1 MTSLH
6 CVIHPLPGTED
17 QLNERLKELGLRLN
31 WSGGHGVSAVSN
43 LRENIRQVA
52 IGPAHIAILTEDG
65 RVARLVFSIN
75 TDALDLN
82 KADNNKGSS
91 NKSTTTSSTKLTARM
106 STSGRRIVRTTS
118 GSGVRGRGT
127 GVIMGSS
134 RPMLPAQFVPE
145 ELISQAQVVLQGKSR
160 NLIIRELQRTNLDV
174 NLAVNNLLSRDDEDV
189 EEPEESGDSYVP
201 EDLISLLDA
210 GISVAADHP
219 SVIIDA
225 DAMFSDDMFGYS
237 SVRSRSGGS
246 RGRTGER
253 EREGSAGSASD
264 RGDRE
269 LRWRDRHYSGPR
281 KWLSNALLSVRVTQ
295 PHTESGKGKK
305 DSLLPDAID
314 VADNL
319 QYWPEKPGSPAPRF
333 SHIAALHSELV
344 AVSTTGQ
351 LYQWRWADHNAYM
364 HADNPNIH
372 HPKTIPLGLVG
383 EKVVA
388 ISAASVRCSVATE
401 SGKIATWLDE
411 TLADVASKLEQ
422 PAQTAPEL
430 ANERIVS
437 LHTCQLYSLAWCES
451 GALYWWGVLPFNQRK
466 KLWEK
471 FRSKS
476 RKQRSEITE
485 GVQVS
490 MRSSPMYHPGA
501 LAFSTSGGVHKI
513 GQLMT
518 AAWNLS
524 DTCRFK
530 IIPPGGVNSRDSSSS
545 SNRGDGSS
553 GGGSSSSTPTP
564 PIREGSSSSSSST
577 TTATSSSS
585 SSAIPSTVSVSAPF
599 STGTSTSATSGNN
612 NSSTAG
618 SSSGGS
624 NGGSGSSAS
633 VSTGEKKSSS
643 GESSAKALKVGESKE
658 TSDKLD
664 MPPPPSPASSTCS
677 DTGSITSPA
686 SYKRGKRP
694 APRDDAERYDEEE
707 WPLRD
712 VIFVE
717 DTRPVPIGEVLAV
730 DGNQVVVVP
739 QTKEGKGNLRV
750 IHRDQLQVVR
760 AGSNPRVP
768 DCYQKTPKRIP
779 VSEGGQILT
788 VAVDGRGVHAIVKN
802 GSRLTYVIYNL
813 SSGKNEQECTFP
825 TDSQAFMGQDP
836 QGISLTIAGETENV
850 GVLRDGNSTI
860 YPLSKDCVDSIKD
873 PHWPDLPPVSCL
885 GVATH
890 FLHGAATHQK
900 NHVALLVFALKTQML
915 MPKILRCDPEGV
927 RQILTLLE
935 NEPVALTTGLNIESI
950 VEEKCDGNRN
960 LLHAC
965 ISACT
970 PVTSKE
976 TEGDSV
982 LEKDPILGSFA
993 WPPSSS
999 DSLSDTASGTGTE
1012 DDLLTPSSSKTTPGP
1027 SMPTI
1032 VPGDAGERKSYSL
1045 NILRSICESPALI
1058 PHLHKL
1064 LIARDSNGAT
1074 PFMLAVTGRA
1084 YQAALILFDVIHR
1097 VARENGLD
1105 SESERRAVTQMV
1117 FPRGSNP
1124 DDCPL
1129 HVLCYNDT
1137 CSFTWTG
1144 AEHINQ
1150 DIFECRTCGL
1160 IGSLCCCT
1168 ECARVCH
1175 KGHDCK
1181 LKKTSPTAYC
1191 DCWEKCKCK
1200 ALKAGHQTARFELL
1214 SRLINESDLVNIP
1227 NGRGENLLLFLVQTV
1242 GRQVTEQKQWPRCRS
1257 SSSSRK
1263 STLTEQVNLEVPDH
1277 DLEPPKFSRRAL
1289 ERLLSDW
1296 AAVRSMIMTGH
1307 KEDSPPPSAST
1318 DDINL
1323 MQYQGHTTHLD
1334 KFTYCLLVKLATQ
1347 VEHRN
1352 MKLKQLINSDDD
1364 ERKMI
1369 ADTMVTCLIN
1379 TLIRELHNDSI
1390 PGRKQEAE
1398 KVARR
1403 FIASVVRIFVI
1414 LAIEMAP
1421 NAGKK
1426 KSGNT
1431 QPLAKCIKV
1440 FEALIPVSV
1449 PELCDAADALMLPV
1463 RLNYVKPTAPFPL
1476 TATHVEA
1483 NHGCKEMFEVEPLQR
1498 QANRG
1503 EASTSSAAAAA
1514 AAAAAGEGEEEEEDQ
1529 GDELPPMVRPGGSGS
1544 SSSRSRR
1551 ARPEHIL
1558 PPVSD
1563 DQDND
1568 VGAALEDGGGSRSEQ
1583 DGDVGVEVEG
1593 GESDMELDL
1602 LAESDSDSDDNQSA
1616 MDNQSAQRS
1625 VQTGATAGSEGEDD
1639 SGDSSPGEDED
1650 DESEAAETDEFDSG
1664 ELFSDE
1670 QLERRGNSTTSG
1682 RNMAPHNLQWAVR
1695 NHRDSSGSRT
1705 TATAG
1710 PGQANSS
1717 TATSSGLIYIDPSS
1731 LRHGPTSGSSVGG
1744 SGPSSGSEPVSLATT
1759 NNTLARAFTMV
1770 VRQMAS
1776 LLGQACQ
1783 VVREGGVAAPPRGS
1797 SGSSTGQMVLNP
1809 TVVAQLLRQVD
1820 ARLHPTWDWLLSLM
1834 DSTEAQLRFGRELN
1848 QLIEGSGN
1856 SSSSSN
1862 NTSNSNSS
1870 TSHSRASRERSS
1882 GRTGLPFIR
1891 DPLSGPLSRYQSA
1904 RRGARA
1910 TTAATSDPQN
1920 ARRDTLSYVVSLL
1933 RAHKNEHCD
1942 TLPDLDVGSLKHIAY
1957 VFDALI
1963 SYLRCC
1969 EADSSA
1975 SVDSGGA
1982 ESTGFSWERDENENE
1997 DDLDDLTSIPPSTGD
2012 SESADEDSNLS
2023 NSRGRK
2029 HNFFQRSQSTLCL
2042 GSLGP
2047 DVFSTPLQEA
2057 LPLADKPHL
2066 LQPNARREE
2075 LFGIPRNH
2083 TQSNTGNWT
2092 SGAQG
2097 IPLEQPLSRL
2107 GVLENLHMVGP
2118 YHPMP
2123 QQSYA
2128 SMLSSAATRSQDAQ
2142 PTDLTTYGAASS
2154 TLPYVTS
2161 QPPSVSAMQDEAMDD
2176 SGSDSTQEARAPIIV
2191 SPRLAP
2197 RTSSFGGPQDLSS
2210 SSPYAEASPGG
2221 RSGVKSVIVRIG
2233 PSATTTATPSSGP
2246 YKPSEVLSASG
2257 SGLSSSDASG
2267 SLGGSSAAELLVVPL
2282 DVPRGSSKSGGSTD
2296 LSLHS
2301 PHHVSANVTIH
2312 TTHDQMRPAL
2322 LRNGVSQDLLLGR
2335 WRLTL
2340 ELFGR
2345 VFIDDVGA
2353 EPGSIIAQLGGFPV
2367 KEAKFRRE
2375 MEKLRNCHQRDLNL
2389 TKIDRERGQLITQ
2402 TFKELNTQ
2410 YNNYHRRGTQSSPP
2424 LAVNRVKVTFRE
2436 EPGEGSGVARSFYT
2450 AIAEALLSGEKLP
2463 SLESCQVGLSVVRY
2477 SLYGQYKGRDRDR
2490 RQGASSSR
2498 SHQRREA
2505 RKSLSVDARPF
2516 YMTGEGSNNE
2526 HLPSNML
2533 QIGEVLF
2540 PKVQA
2545 LRPSLASKITG
2556 MLLELTHAQLLL
2568 LSASEDALRLKVDE
2582 AVDLILAQGRDH
2594 TPEYSPSHQDPEEAG
2609 EEAEDGAAPL
2619 FYQPGKRG
2627 FYSPR
2632 QGRPQPE
2639 RLNAF
2644 RNVGRL
2650 LGLCLLQNE
2659 LCPIYLNRHVLKY
2672 ILGRPV
2678 RFHDLAFFDP
2688 IMYESLRKLV
2698 LDAENKDTGLAVF
2711 QALDLSF
2718 SIDLIPE
2725 EGGTSVELITGG
2737 RNVEVTPA
2745 NVYDYVRKY
2754 AEYRM
2759 VKSQEKALQNLRD
2772 GVFDVIP
2779 AGSLDSLTAEDLRL
2793 LLNGVGDINVATLI
2807 SYTSFNDESAEPSD
2821 RLHKF
2826 KRWLWSIVEKMTNQ
2840 EKQDL
2845 VYFWT
2850 GSPALPASE
2859 EGFQPMPSVTIRP
2872 ADDSHLP
2879 TANTCISRL
2888 YIPLYTTR
2896 AILRSK
2902 LTLAIKTKNFGFV

>member
-1 MTSLH
+1 MNSLH

-31 WSGGHGVSAVSN
+31 WSGGVGVSAVAG

-52 IGPAHIAILTEDG
+52 IGPSHIAVLTEDG

-82 KADNNKGSS
+82 KADNKQGSCNKSS
-91 NKSTTTSSTKLTARM
+91 NQNSTKLTARM
-106 STSGRRIVRTTS
+106 STGGRRIVRTTS
-118 GSGVRGRGT
+118 GSGGVRGRGS

-134 RPMLPAQFVPE
+134 RPMLPAQYVPE
-145 ELISQAQVVLQGKSR
+145 ELISQAQVVLQGRSR

-237 SVRSRSGGS
+237 SVRSRSGGC
-246 RGRTGER
+246 RGRAGER
-253 EREGSAGSASD
+253 DREGSAGSGGSEHRA
-264 RGDRE
+264 DRE

-295 PHTESGKGKK
+295 PHTETAKKK

-314 VADNL
+314 VADSL
-319 QYWPEKPGSPAPRF
+319 QYWPERQGSHPAPRF
-333 SHIAALHSELV
+333 LHIAALHSELV

-351 LYQWRWADHNAYM
+351 VYQWRWADKDPYVHPEI
-364 HADNPNIH
+364 PNVH
-372 HPKTIPLGLVG
+372 HPKAVSLGLVG
-383 EKVVA
+383 EKVVS
-388 ISAASVRCSVATE
+388 ISAAGVRCSVATE
-401 SGKIATWLDE
+401 SGKVATWLDE
-411 TLADVASKLEQ
+411 TLADVAAKLEQ
-422 PAQTAPEL
+422 PAQNFPEL
-430 ANERIVS
+430 QNDRILS
-437 LHTCQLYSLAWCES
+437 LHTCQLYTCAWCES
-451 GALYWWGVLPFNQRK
+451 GSLFWWGVLPFNQRK

-485 GVQVS
+485 GVQVG

-501 LAFSTSGGVHKI
+501 LAFSTSGGVPKI
-513 GQLMT
+513 GQLIN

-530 IIPPGGVNSRDSSSS
+530 ILPPGGVNSGCSTGLS
-545 SNRGDGSS
+545 GSMGS
-553 GGGSSSSTPTP
+553 G
-564 PIREGSSSSSSST
+564 
-577 TTATSSSS
+577 TSSSGNS
-585 SSAIPSTVSVSAPF
+585 SGSSNSFQTGSSA
-599 STGTSTSATSGNN
+599 SATQS
-612 NSSTAG
+612 
-618 SSSGGS
+618 GS
-624 NGGSGSSAS
+624 NSNCGSGSSGS
-633 VSTGEKKSSS
+633 SGLGEKKTAAPEVLGSV
-643 GESSAKALKVGESKE
+643 AKILKCGDSKE
-658 TSDKLD
+658 SSDKLD

-686 SYKRGKRP
+686 SYKGRKRP
-694 APRDDAERYDEEE
+694 TPRDDIERFDEEE

-730 DGNQVVVVP
+730 DGIQVVVVP

-750 IHRDQLQVVR
+750 IHRDQLQVIR
-760 AGSNPRVP
+760 AGGNPRVP

-779 VSEGGQILT
+779 VIEQGQILT
-788 VAVDGRGVHAIVKN
+788 VAVDARGKGVHAIVKN
-802 GSRLTYVIYNL
+802 GSRLSYVIYNL
-813 SSGKNEQECTFP
+813 SSGKAEQECVFP
-825 TDSQAFMGQDP
+825 TDSTAFMGTEP
-836 QGISLTIAGETENV
+836 SAISLTITGESENV
-850 GVLRDGNSTI
+850 AILRDGNSTI
-860 YPLSKDCVDSIKD
+860 YPLSKDCVESIKD

-890 FLHGAATHQK
+890 FLHGAGAHQK
-900 NHVALLVFALKTQML
+900 NHVALLVLALNTQTL

-927 RQILTLLE
+927 RQVLAHFE
-935 NEPVALTTGLNIESI
+935 NEPAGGVANLTTESI

-960 LLHAC
+960 ILHAC
-965 ISACT
+965 ISACC

-976 TEGDSV
+976 TEGESV

-993 WPPSSS
+993 WPPNSSE
-999 DSLSDTASGTGTE
+999 SLNDAANAPGPE
-1012 DDLLTPSSSKTTPGP
+1012 DDLMTPSSSKTTPGP
-1027 SMPTI
+1027 SMPTLG
-1032 VPGDAGERKSYSL
+1032 VSDPNERKSYSL
-1045 NILRSICESPALI
+1045 TILRNICDSPALA
-1058 PHLHKL
+1058 PHLRNL
-1064 LIARDSNGAT
+1064 LIAKDSNGFT
-1074 PFMLAVTGRA
+1074 PFMLAVSGRA

-1097 VARENGLD
+1097 VAHDSAMD
-1105 SESERRAVTQMV
+1105 SESERRAVSQMI

-1124 DDCPL
+1124 DDSPL

-1160 IGSLCCCT
+1160 VGSLCCCT

-1200 ALKAGHQTARFELL
+1200 ALRSGHQAARFDLL
-1214 SRLINESDLVNIP
+1214 SRLITETDLVNLP

-1242 GRQVTEQKQWPRCRS
+1242 GRQVTEQKQWQRCRS
-1257 SSSSRK
+1257 SSSTRK
-1263 STLTEQVNLEVPDH
+1263 NTLSDVVNLEVPDH

-1296 AAVRSMIMTGH
+1296 AAVRAMIMTGH
-1307 KEDSPPPSAST
+1307 KEETPPTAAST
-1318 DDINL
+1318 DEIHF
-1323 MQYQGHTTHLD
+1323 MQFQGHTTHLD

-1347 VEHRN
+1347 VGKTEHRN
-1352 MKLKQLINSDDD
+1352 LKLKQLINSDDE

-1369 ADTMVTCLIN
+1369 ADTMVTALIN
-1379 TLIRELHNDSI
+1379 TLIRELHNDSV

-1414 LAIEMAP
+1414 LAIEMMP
-1421 NAGKK
+1421 NVGKK
-1426 KSGNT
+1426 KPGSSYT

-1440 FEALIPVSV
+1440 FESVIPVAV
-1449 PELCDAADALMLPV
+1449 TELCDAADALMLPV

-1476 TATHVEA
+1476 TSTHVDA

-1498 QANRG
+1498 QHQRSGGSGLDLPSSSSVVDGDNANIG
-1503 EASTSSAAAAA
+1503 GVGMVGGSGGGGGPDGGNGAV
-1514 AAAAAGEGEEEEEDQ
+1514 GEEEETIED
-1529 GDELPPMVRPGGSGS
+1529 EVASSMSRPGPT
-1544 SSSRSRR
+1544 SSRSRR
-1551 ARPEHIL
+1551 VRPDHIL
-1558 PPVSD
+1558 PPQGDEQEGGSERD
-1563 DQDND
+1563 DVND
-1568 VGAALEDGGGSRSEQ
+1568 RSEQEGDGGG
-1583 DGDVGVEVEG
+1583 EVEG

-1616 MDNQSAQRS
+1616 VDNASNQRS
-1625 VQTGATAGSEGEDD
+1625 VQTGATAGSDGDDD
-1639 SGDSSPGEDED
+1639 SGESSPGEDED

-1670 QLERRGNSTTSG
+1670 QLERRVNTTSNS
-1682 RNMAPHNLQWAVR
+1682 RNIAPHNLQWAVR
-1695 NHRDSSGSRT
+1695 NPRDSTSRSGGSAGGPVTSGS
-1705 TATAG
+1705 
-1710 PGQANSS
+1710 SS
-1717 TATSSGLIYIDPSS
+1717 TTSSGLIYIDPTS
-1731 LRHGPTSGSSVGG
+1731 LRHGPSSSSTVT
-1744 SGPSSGSEPVSLATT
+1744 PSSHEPVSLATT
-1759 NNTLARAFTMV
+1759 NNTLARAFTII
-1770 VRQMAS
+1770 VRQMSS
-1776 LLGQACQ
+1776 LLSLACD
-1783 VVREGGVAAPPRGS
+1783 VVRDGGLTSRATGGSGGVPGS
-1797 SGSSTGQMVLNP
+1797 SGSINTTSQMYLTP
-1809 TVVAQLLRQVD
+1809 TIIAALLKQVD
-1820 ARLHPTWDWLLSLM
+1820 ARLQPTWDWLLSLM
-1834 DSTEAQLRFGRELN
+1834 DSTESQLRFGRELN
-1848 QLIEGSGN
+1848 QLIEGSGGIGA
-1856 SSSSSN
+1856 
-1862 NTSNSNSS
+1862 TSS
-1870 TSHSRASRERSS
+1870 TSPASGSIPRPRDRSA
-1882 GRTGLPFIR
+1882 GRTGLPFTREI
-1891 DPLSGPLSRYQSA
+1891 LAGPLSRYQSA

-1910 TTAATSDPQN
+1910 ATSTADPQN

-1942 TLPDLDVGSLKHIAY
+1942 TLPDIDVGSLKHIAY

-1963 SYLRCC
+1963 SYIRCC
-1969 EADSSA
+1969 ESDSNA
-1975 SVDSGGA
+1975 HVDSGGA
-1982 ESTGFSWERDENENE
+1982 ECTGFSWERDENENE
-1997 DDLDDLTSIPPSTGD
+1997 DDIDDLPSITPSAGD

-2029 HNFFQRSQSTLCL
+2029 HIFFQVGSSNCGVFSRPNPVKIKRSQSTLCL
-2042 GSLGP
+2042 GSQSS

-2075 LFGIPRNH
+2075 LFGIPRTHTHNASEFNRNTNH
-2083 TQSNTGNWT
+2083 GTRT
-2092 SGAQG
+2092 
-2097 IPLEQPLSRL
+2097 PLDTPLSRL
-2107 GVLENLHMVGP
+2107 GVLDNLHMVGP
-2118 YHPMP
+2118 YPPIP

-2128 SMLSSAATRSQDAQ
+2128 HMLGSTRSMDTQ
-2142 PTDLTTYGAASS
+2142 PTDLSVYTSGPVRDLKDEDSEDS
-2154 TLPYVTS
+2154 GETS
-2161 QPPSVSAMQDEAMDD
+2161 QE
-2176 SGSDSTQEARAPIIV
+2176 RAPIIV
-2191 SPRLAP
+2191 SPR
-2197 RTSSFGGPQDLSS
+2197 RTGSSLSGGIGEPSNSALSSFSTDSTPT
-2210 SSPYAEASPGG
+2210 
-2221 RSGVKSVIVRIG
+2221 RSIKSVIVRVG
-2233 PSATTTATPSSGP
+2233 SSPVSSPFKSEVVTTSSLSSSLASISPTPSSGL
-2246 YKPSEVLSASG
+2246 VG
-2257 SGLSSSDASG
+2257 R
-2267 SLGGSSAAELLVVPL
+2267 GGADLLVVPL
-2282 DVPRGSSKSGGSTD
+2282 DGRASRSDMG
-2296 LSLHS
+2296 LHA
-2301 PHHVSANVTIH
+2301 PHDVSANVTID

-2322 LRNGVSQDLLLGR
+2322 LRSGVSQDLLLGR

-2375 MEKLRNCHQRDLNL
+2375 MEKLRNCQQRDLNL

-2424 LAVNRVKVTFRE
+2424 LAVNRVKVTFRD

-2477 SLYGQYKGRDRDR
+2477 SLYGQYKGKDRDR
-2490 RQGASSSR
+2490 RPGASSSR
-2498 SHQRREA
+2498 SLQRRET
-2505 RKSLSVDARPF
+2505 RKTLSVDARPF
-2516 YMTGEGSNNE
+2516 YMTGEGSSNE

-2533 QIGEVLF
+2533 QIGEALF
-2540 PKVQA
+2540 PKVQS

-2568 LSASEDALRLKVDE
+2568 LSASEDALRQKVDE
-2582 AVDLILAQGRDH
+2582 AVDLILAQGREH
-2594 TPEYSPSHQDPEEAG
+2594 TPEYSPSHQDTDEGG
-2609 EEAEDGAAPL
+2609 EEPEDVSAPL

-2632 QGRPQPE
+2632 QGRPSPE
-2639 RLNAF
+2639 RLDAF

-2659 LCPIYLNRHVLKY
+2659 LCPIYLNRHILKY
-2672 ILGRPV
+2672 ILGRPI

-2698 LDAENKDTGLAVF
+2698 LDAENKDTGSDVF
-2711 QALDLSF
+2711 KALDLTF
-2718 SIDLIPE
+2718 SIDVIPE
-2725 EGGTSVELITGG
+2725 EGGTNVELINGG
-2737 RNVEVTPA
+2737 RNVEVTTA

-2759 VKSQEKALQNLRD
+2759 VKSQEKALQKLRD

-2779 AGSLDSLTAEDLRL
+2779 GGSLDSLTAEDLRL

-2807 SYTSFNDESAEPSD
+2807 SYTSFNDESAVSAESPD

-2888 YIPLYTTR
+2888 YIPLYSTR

-2902 LTLAIKTKNFGFV
+2902 LLLAIKTKNFGFV

>member
-1 MTSLH
+1 S
-6 CVIHPLPGTED
+6 
-17 QLNERLKELGLRLN
+17 
-31 WSGGHGVSAVSN
+31 
-43 LRENIRQVA
+43 
-52 IGPAHIAILTEDG
+52 
-65 RVARLVFSIN
+65 
-75 TDALDLN
+75 
-82 KADNNKGSS
+82 
-91 NKSTTTSSTKLTARM
+91 
-106 STSGRRIVRTTS
+106 
-118 GSGVRGRGT
+118 
-127 GVIMGSS
+127 
-134 RPMLPAQFVPE
+134 
-145 ELISQAQVVLQGKSR
+145 
-160 NLIIRELQRTNLDV
+160 
-174 NLAVNNLLSRDDEDV
+174 
-189 EEPEESGDSYVP
+189 
-201 EDLISLLDA
+201 
-210 GISVAADHP
+210 
-219 SVIIDA
+219 
-225 DAMFSDDMFGYS
+225 
-237 SVRSRSGGS
+237 
-246 RGRTGER
+246 
-253 EREGSAGSASD
+253 
-264 RGDRE
+264 
-269 LRWRDRHYSGPR
+269 
-281 KWLSNALLSVRVTQ
+281 
-295 PHTESGKGKK
+295 ESGKKK

-319 QYWPEKPGSPAPRF
+319 QFWPEKPGSPAPRF
-333 SHIAALHSELV
+333 THIAALHSELV

-351 LYQWRWADHNAYM
+351 LYQWRWADNNGYSHS
-364 HADNPNIH
+364 DIPNVH
-372 HPKTIPLGLVG
+372 HPKTVPLGLVG

-411 TLADVASKLEQ
+411 TLAEVATKLEQ

-430 ANERIVS
+430 QNERIVS

-545 SNRGDGSS
+545 SSSRGDSS
-553 GGGSSSSTPTP
+553 TGGGSSSNTPTP
-564 PIREGSSSSSSST
+564 PNREG
-577 TTATSSSS
+577 
-585 SSAIPSTVSVSAPF
+585 
-599 STGTSTSATSGNN
+599 GTSTSNSSSSNATPSTATVPSPFSSVGTSAASSGNN

-618 SSSGGS
+618 SSSGSS
-624 NGGSGSSAS
+624 NGASNSANSS
-633 VSTGEKKSSS
+633 STVEKKSSS

-658 TSDKLD
+658 SSDKLD

-694 APRDDAERYDEEE
+694 APRDDIERYDEEE

-779 VSEGGQILT
+779 VSEAGQILT

-813 SSGKNEQECTFP
+813 SSGKTEQECTFP

-935 NEPVALTTGLNIESI
+935 NEPVALTTGLNVESI

-960 LLHAC
+960 ILHAC

-1289 ERLLSDW
+1289 ERLLNDW

-1307 KEDSPPPSAST
+1307 KEDVPPPTSST

-1379 TLIRELHNDSI
+1379 TLIRELHNDTI

-1498 QANRG
+1498 QQNRG
-1503 EASTSSAAAAA
+1503 GGGGGGGDVSAAPA
-1514 AAAAAGEGEEEEEDQ
+1514 EGEEEEEEQ
-1529 GDELPPMVRPGGSGS
+1529 GEEVPPSMVRPGPGT

-1558 PPVSD
+1558 PPVVD
-1563 DQDND
+1563 DQDNE
-1568 VGAALEDGGGSRSEQ
+1568 VGASLEDGGGSRSEQ
-1583 DGDVGVEVEG
+1583 EGEGGGEVEG

-1625 VQTGATAGSEGEDD
+1625 VQTGATAGSDGEDD
-1639 SGDSSPGEDED
+1639 SGESSPGEDED

-1670 QLERRGNSTTSG
+1670 QLERRGNSSTSG
-1682 RNMAPHNLQWAVR
+1682 RSMAPHNLQWAVR
-1695 NHRDSSGSRT
+1695 NHRDNSSRT

-1731 LRHGPTSGSSVGG
+1731 LRHGPTSGSSIGG

-1770 VRQMAS
+1770 LRQMAS

-1783 VVREGGVAAPPRGS
+1783 VVREGGVPAPPRGS
-1797 SGSSTGQMVLNP
+1797 SGASTGQMCLNP
-1809 TVVAQLLRQVD
+1809 SVVAQLLRQVD

-1848 QLIEGSGN
+1848 QLTESTGN
-1856 SSSSSN
+1856 SSSSS
-1862 NTSNSNSS
+1862 SSSS
-1870 TSHSRASRERSS
+1870 TSGHSRVSRERTS

-1904 RRGARA
+1904 RRGART

-1969 EADSSA
+1969 ESDSSA

-2029 HNFFQRSQSTLCL
+2029 HTFFQRSQSTLCL

-2083 TQSNTGNWT
+2083 TQNNTGNWN
-2092 SGAQG
+2092 SGSSAG

-2118 YHPMP
+2118 YHPTP

-2128 SMLSSAATRSQDAQ
+2128 NMLSSSSTRSQDTQ
-2142 PTDLTTYGAASS
+2142 PTDLTTYGTAASA
-2154 TLPYVTS
+2154 LPYVTS
-2161 QPPSVSAMQDEAMDD
+2161 QPSSVSAMQEEAMDED
-2176 SGSDSTQEARAPIIV
+2176 GDNTQEARAPIIV
-2191 SPRLAP
+2191 SPRLP
-2197 RTSSFGGPQDLSS
+2197 RTSSLGAQDLSS
-2210 SSPYAEASPGG
+2210 SSPYAESSPG
-2221 RSGVKSVIVRIG
+2221 RSGIKSVIVRIG
-2233 PSATTTATPSSGP
+2233 PSATTGTTPSAGS
-2246 YKPSEVLSASG
+2246 YKPSEVSSPSG
-2257 SGLSSSDASG
+2257 SGLSSSGASG
-2267 SLGGSSAAELLVVPL
+2267 LGGSSAELLVVPL
-2282 DVPRGSSKSGGSTD
+2282 DVRGGSRGGSAD

-2463 SLESCQVGLSVVRY
+2463 SLESCQVSGKPFGLQTCERTSIGHRKHSRQD
-2477 SLYGQYKGRDRDR
+2477 SL
-2490 RQGASSSR
+2490 QGASHSTALQVQPPCKSNRPASPAGPAISSPR
-2498 SHQRREA
+2498 TPTLTMITELIIFN
-2505 RKSLSVDARPF
+2505 K
-2516 YMTGEGSNNE
+2516 MN
-2526 HLPSNML
+2526 
-2533 QIGEVLF
+2533 LF
-2540 PKVQA
+2540 K
-2545 LRPSLASKITG
+2545 PSLASKITG

-2594 TPEYSPSHQDPEEAG
+2594 TPEYSPSHQDPEETG
-2609 EEAEDGAAPL
+2609 EEAEDGSAPL

-2632 QGRPQPE
+2632 QGRPVPE

-2659 LCPIYLNRHVLKY
+2659 LCPVYLNRHVLKY

-2698 LDAENKDTGLAVF
+2698 LDAENKDTGSAVF
-2711 QALDLSF
+2711 QALDLMF

-2888 YIPLYTTR
+2888 YIPLYSTR

-2902 LTLAIKTKNFGFV
+2902 LLLAIKTKNFGFVI

>member
-31 WSGGHGVSAVSN
+31 WSGGVGVNAVAG

-52 IGPAHIAILTEDG
+52 IGPSHIAVLTEDG

-82 KADNNKGSS
+82 KADNKQGSCNKSS
-91 NKSTTTSSTKLTARM
+91 NQSSTKLTARM
-106 STSGRRIVRTTS
+106 STGGRRIVRTTS
-118 GSGVRGRGT
+118 GSGGVRGRGA

-134 RPMLPAQFVPE
+134 RPMLPAQYVPE
-145 ELISQAQVVLQGKSR
+145 ELISQAQVVLQGRSR

-246 RGRTGER
+246 RGRAGER
-253 EREGSAGSASD
+253 DREGSAGSTGSD
-264 RGDRE
+264 HRADRE

-281 KWLSNALLSVRVTQ
+281 KWLSSALLSVRVTQ
-295 PHTESGKGKK
+295 PHTESGKKK

-314 VADNL
+314 VADSL
-319 QYWPEKPGSPAPRF
+319 QYWPEKQGNQPPPRF
-333 SHIAALHSELV
+333 THIAALHSELV

-351 LYQWRWADHNAYM
+351 LYQWRWADKDPYTHPEL
-364 HADNPNIH
+364 PNVH
-372 HPKTIPLGLVG
+372 HPKAVSLGLVG
-383 EKVVA
+383 ERIVA
-388 ISAASVRCSVATE
+388 ISAAGVRCSVATE
-401 SGKIATWLDE
+401 SGRVATWLDE
-411 TLADVASKLEQ
+411 TLADVATKLEQ
-422 PAQTAPEL
+422 PAQSFPEL
-430 ANERIVS
+430 QNERIVS
-437 LHTCQLYSLAWCES
+437 LHTCQLYTCAWCES
-451 GALYWWGVLPFNQRK
+451 GSLFWWGVLPFNQRK

-485 GVQVS
+485 GVQVG

-501 LAFSTSGGVHKI
+501 LAFSTSGGVPKI
-513 GQLMT
+513 GQLLN

-530 IIPPGGVNSRDSSSS
+530 ILPPGGVVSGGSSGSSS
-545 SNRGDGSS
+545 SNNSGNSTCTSNNSTASGFQTNCGSSTTGQS
-553 GGGSSSSTPTP
+553 GGGNN
-564 PIREGSSSSSSST
+564 
-577 TTATSSSS
+577 
-585 SSAIPSTVSVSAPF
+585 
-599 STGTSTSATSGNN
+599 SGNS
-612 NSSTAG
+612 NSNCTNA
-618 SSSGGS
+618 SGG
-624 NGGSGSSAS
+624 G
-633 VSTGEKKSSS
+633 GEKKTMASEVL
-643 GESSAKALKVGESKE
+643 GSAAKLLKCGDSKE
-658 TSDKLD
+658 SSDKLD

-694 APRDDAERYDEEE
+694 VARDEMERFDEEE

-750 IHRDQLQVVR
+750 IHRDQLQVIR
-760 AGSNPRVP
+760 AGGNPRVP

-779 VSEGGQILT
+779 VTEPGQILT
-788 VAVDGRGVHAIVKN
+788 VAVDGRGIHAIVKN
-802 GSRLTYVIYNL
+802 GTRLTYVIYNL
-813 SSGKNEQECTFP
+813 SSGRAEQECVFP
-825 TDSQAFMGQDP
+825 TDSVAFMGSEP
-836 QGISLTIAGETENV
+836 SAVSLTITGESENV

-890 FLHGAATHQK
+890 FLHGAGAHQK
-900 NHVALLVFALKTQML
+900 NHVALLVLALKTQTL

-927 RQILTLLE
+927 RQVLTLIE
-935 NEPVALTTGLNIESI
+935 NDTPDGVSSLTTEAI

-960 LLHAC
+960 ILHAC
-965 ISACT
+965 ISTCC

-976 TEGDSV
+976 TEGESV

-999 DSLSDTASGTGTE
+999 DTLSDSANAAGPD
-1012 DDLLTPSSSKTTPGP
+1012 DDLMTPSSSKTTPGP
-1027 SMPTI
+1027 SMPTLGTSD
-1032 VPGDAGERKSYSL
+1032 PTERKSYSL
-1045 NILRSICESPALI
+1045 TILRTICDSPALTT
-1058 PHLHKL
+1058 HLKNL
-1064 LIARDSNGAT
+1064 LIARDSNGFT
-1074 PFMLAVTGRA
+1074 PFMLAVSGRA

-1097 VARENGLD
+1097 VAHESAMD
-1105 SESERRAVTQMV
+1105 TESERRAVTQMI

-1124 DDCPL
+1124 DDSPL

-1200 ALKAGHQTARFELL
+1200 ALKSGHQTARFDLL
-1214 SRLINESDLVNIP
+1214 SRLITETDLVNIA

-1242 GRQVTEQKQWPRCRS
+1242 GRQVTEQKQWSRCRS
-1257 SSSSRK
+1257 SSSTRK
-1263 STLTEQVNLEVPDH
+1263 NTLSDVVNVEVPDH

-1289 ERLLSDW
+1289 ERLLNDW
-1296 AAVRSMIMTGH
+1296 AALRAMIMTGH
-1307 KEDSPPPSAST
+1307 KEETPPTAAST
-1318 DDINL
+1318 DEINF

-1352 MKLKQLINSDDD
+1352 LKLKQLINSDDD

-1369 ADTMVTCLIN
+1369 ADTMVTALIN
-1379 TLIRELHNDSI
+1379 TLIRELHNDSV

-1414 LAIEMAP
+1414 LAIEMIP
-1421 NAGKK
+1421 NVSKK
-1426 KSGNT
+1426 KPGSSYT

-1440 FEALIPVSV
+1440 FESVIPVAV
-1449 PELCDAADALMLPV
+1449 TELCDAADALMLPV

-1476 TATHVEA
+1476 TSTHVDA

-1498 QANRG
+1498 QQQRIGGGIIDQSTASGTGNGVDSGGGGGG
-1503 EASTSSAAAAA
+1503 EEVEEA
-1514 AAAAAGEGEEEEEDQ
+1514 GEEEVA
-1529 GDELPPMVRPGGSGS
+1529 PNMSRPGPAQGSRAR
-1544 SSSRSRR
+1544 RSR
-1551 ARPEHIL
+1551 PDHIL
-1558 PPVSD
+1558 PPQVD
-1563 DQDND
+1563 DHDN
-1568 VGAALEDGGGSRSEQ
+1568 EGGSERDDVNERSEQ
-1583 DGDVGVEVEG
+1583 EGDGGAEVEG

-1616 MDNQSAQRS
+1616 VDNTSAQRS
-1625 VQTGATAGSEGEDD
+1625 VQTGATAGSDGEDD
-1639 SGDSSPGEDED
+1639 SGESSPGEDED

-1670 QLERRGNSTTSG
+1670 QLERRGNTSSTA
-1682 RNMAPHNLQWAVR
+1682 RNIAPHNLQWAVR
-1695 NHRDSSGSRT
+1695 NPRDSSSRSGGTTGGPAATGS
-1705 TATAG
+1705 
-1710 PGQANSS
+1710 SS
-1717 TATSSGLIYIDPSS
+1717 TTSSGLIYIDPTS
-1731 LRHGPTSGSSVGG
+1731 LRHGPTSSSTVT
-1744 SGPSSGSEPVSLATT
+1744 PSSHEPVSLATT
-1759 NNTLARAFTMV
+1759 NNTLARAFTIL
-1770 VRQMAS
+1770 VRQMSS
-1776 LLGQACQ
+1776 LLSLACDI
-1783 VVREGGVAAPPRGS
+1783 VRDGGLTSRTQGSGGGGLPGSGGSNNSTTQMCLTPTIIAA
-1797 SGSSTGQMVLNP
+1797 
-1809 TVVAQLLRQVD
+1809 LLKQVD
-1820 ARLHPTWDWLLSLM
+1820 SRLQPTWDWLLSLM
-1834 DSTEAQLRFGRELN
+1834 DSTESQLRFGRELN
-1848 QLIEGSGN
+1848 QLIEGSSGG
-1856 SSSSSN
+1856 SSSTATASPGIPP
-1862 NTSNSNSS
+1862 
-1870 TSHSRASRERSS
+1870 SRLRDRSA

-1891 DPLSGPLSRYQSA
+1891 DPLTGPLFRYQSA
-1904 RRGARA
+1904 RRGTRA
-1910 TTAATSDPQN
+1910 TATTTDPQN

-1942 TLPDLDVGSLKHIAY
+1942 TLPDIDVGSLKHIAY

-1969 EADSSA
+1969 ESDSNA
-1975 SVDSGGA
+1975 HIDSGGA
-1982 ESTGFSWERDENENE
+1982 ECTGFSWERDENENE
-1997 DDLDDLTSIPPSTGD
+1997 DDMDDLPSITPSAGD

-2029 HNFFQRSQSTLCL
+2029 HTFFQRSQSTLCL
-2042 GSLGP
+2042 GSLGA
-2047 DVFSTPLQEA
+2047 DVFSSPLQEA

-2075 LFGIPRNH
+2075 LFGIPRTH
-2083 TQSNTGNWT
+2083 THNAGHGTKT
-2092 SGAQG
+2092 
-2097 IPLEQPLSRL
+2097 PLDTPLCRL

-2118 YHPMP
+2118 YPPTP

-2128 SMLSSAATRSQDAQ
+2128 HMLGSTRTLDHQ
-2142 PTDLTTYGAASS
+2142 PTDLSVYTAGQMRDLKDEDMSEDS
-2154 TLPYVTS
+2154 GETS
-2161 QPPSVSAMQDEAMDD
+2161 QE
-2176 SGSDSTQEARAPIIV
+2176 RAPIIV
-2191 SPRLAP
+2191 SPR
-2197 RTSSFGGPQDLSS
+2197 
-2210 SSPYAEASPGG
+2210 
-2221 RSGVKSVIVRIG
+2221 RSGSSLGEGISDHSNSAATSYSTESTPARSSVKSVIVRVG
-2233 PSATTTATPSSGP
+2233 SSAVPSAF
-2246 YKPSEVLSASG
+2246 KSEVTTSS
-2257 SGLSSSDASG
+2257 SLSSSLAASTSTTPCTPSG
-2267 SLGGSSAAELLVVPL
+2267 TLGGRGGADLLVVPL
-2282 DVPRGSSKSGGSTD
+2282 DGRGSRGSEVG
-2296 LSLHS
+2296 LHA
-2301 PHHVSANVTIH
+2301 PHDVSANVTID
-2312 TTHDQMRPAL
+2312 TTHDQMKPAL
-2322 LRNGVSQDLLLGR
+2322 LRSGVSQDLLLGR

-2375 MEKLRNCHQRDLNL
+2375 MEKLRNCQQRDLNL

-2424 LAVNRVKVTFRE
+2424 LAVNRVKVTFRD

-2463 SLESCQVGLSVVRY
+2463 SLEPCQVGLSVVRY

-2498 SHQRREA
+2498 SLQRREA
-2505 RKSLSVDARPF
+2505 RKTLSVDARPF
-2516 YMTGEGSNNE
+2516 YMTGEGTSNE

-2533 QIGEVLF
+2533 QIGEALF
-2540 PKVQA
+2540 PKVQN

-2568 LSASEDALRLKVDE
+2568 LSASEDALRQKVDE

-2594 TPEYSPSHQDPEEAG
+2594 TPEYSPSHQDTDEGG
-2609 EEAEDGAAPL
+2609 EEPEDASAPL

-2632 QGRPQPE
+2632 QSRPTPE

-2688 IMYESLRKLV
+2688 VMYESLRKLV
-2698 LDAENKDTGLAVF
+2698 LDAENKDTGSDVF
-2711 QALDLSF
+2711 KALDLTF
-2718 SIDLIPE
+2718 SIDVIPE
-2725 EGGTSVELITGG
+2725 EGGTNVELISGG
-2737 RNVEVTPA
+2737 RNVEVTTS

-2759 VKSQEKALQNLRD
+2759 VKSQEKALQNIRD

-2779 AGSLDSLTAEDLRL
+2779 GGSLDSLTAEDLRL

-2807 SYTSFNDESAEPSD
+2807 SYTSFNDESAESND
-2821 RLHKF
+2821 RLNKF

-2888 YIPLYTTR
+2888 YIPLYSTR

-2902 LTLAIKTKNFGFV
+2902 LLLAIKTKNFGFV

>member
-17 QLNERLKELGLRLN
+17 QLNERLRELGLRLN
-31 WSGGHGVSAVSN
+31 WSGGVGVSAVAG

-52 IGPAHIAILTEDG
+52 IGPSHIAVLTEDG

-82 KADNNKGSS
+82 KADQKQGNCNKGS
-91 NKSTTTSSTKLTARM
+91 TQSSTKLTARM
-106 STSGRRIVRTTS
+106 STGGRRIVRTTS
-118 GSGVRGRGT
+118 GSGGVRGRGA

-134 RPMLPAQFVPE
+134 RPMLPAQYVPE
-145 ELISQAQVVLQGKSR
+145 ELISQAQVVLQGRSR

-246 RGRTGER
+246 RGRAGER
-253 EREGSAGSASD
+253 DREGSAGSTGSEHRA
-264 RGDRE
+264 DRE

-281 KWLSNALLSVRVTQ
+281 KWLSNALLSVRVAQ
-295 PHTESGKGKK
+295 PHSETGKKK

-319 QYWPEKPGSPAPRF
+319 QYWPERQGNLSPLRF

-351 LYQWRWADHNAYM
+351 LYQWRWADKDPYVHPEL
-364 HADNPNIH
+364 PNVH
-372 HPKTIPLGLVG
+372 HPKAVPLGLSG
-383 EKVVA
+383 ERVVA
-388 ISAASVRCSVATE
+388 ISAAGVRCSVATE
-401 SGKIATWLDE
+401 SGRVATWLDE
-411 TLADVASKLEQ
+411 TLADVATKLEQ
-422 PAQTAPEL
+422 PAQSFPEL
-430 ANERIVS
+430 QNERILS
-437 LHTCQLYSLAWCES
+437 LHTCQLYTCAWCES

-476 RKQRSEITE
+476 RKQRSDITE
-485 GVQVS
+485 GVQIG

-501 LAFSTSGGVHKI
+501 LAFSTSGGVPKI
-513 GQLMT
+513 GQLIN
-518 AAWNLS
+518 AAWNLG

-530 IIPPGGVNSRDSSSS
+530 ILPPGGVMSGSSGGGGSNNSGSGGSGSSNSNNSASSGYQSGSGGSSSSQSLSNSGSGSSSS
-545 SNRGDGSS
+545 SNTSGSS
-553 GGGSSSSTPTP
+553 GGG
-564 PIREGSSSSSSST
+564 
-577 TTATSSSS
+577 
-585 SSAIPSTVSVSAPF
+585 
-599 STGTSTSATSGNN
+599 
-612 NSSTAG
+612 
-618 SSSGGS
+618 
-624 NGGSGSSAS
+624 
-633 VSTGEKKSSS
+633 EKKSLASEVLGS
-643 GESSAKALKVGESKE
+643 AAKALKCGDSKE

-694 APRDDAERYDEEE
+694 APRDEMERFDEEE
-707 WPLRD
+707 WLLRD

-750 IHRDQLQVVR
+750 IHRDQLQVIR
-760 AGSNPRVP
+760 AGGNPRVP

-779 VSEGGQILT
+779 VSEQGQILT
-788 VAVDGRGVHAIVKN
+788 VAVDGRGIHAIVKN
-802 GSRLTYVIYNL
+802 NNRLTYAIYNL
-813 SSGKNEQECTFP
+813 SSGKAEQECMFP
-825 TDSQAFMGQDP
+825 TDSTAFMGSDP
-836 QGISLTIAGETENV
+836 SGISLTITGESENV

-860 YPLSKDCVDSIKD
+860 YPLSKDCVESIKD

-890 FLHGAATHQK
+890 FLHGAGAHQK
-900 NHVALLVFALKTQML
+900 NHVAILVLALKTQTL

-927 RQILTLLE
+927 RQVLSLLE
-935 NEPVALTTGLNIESI
+935 NDTPDGMSNLTSEGI

-960 LLHAC
+960 ILHAC
-965 ISACT
+965 ISTCC

-976 TEGDSV
+976 SEGESV

-999 DSLSDTASGTGTE
+999 DTLSDTASGAGPD
-1012 DDLLTPSSSKTTPGP
+1012 DDLITPSSSKTTPGP
-1027 SMPTI
+1027 SMPSLGTSD
-1032 VPGDAGERKSYSL
+1032 PTERKSFSL
-1045 NILRSICESPALI
+1045 TILRTICDSPSLA
-1058 PHLHKL
+1058 PHLRSL
-1064 LIARDSNGAT
+1064 LIAKDSNGFT
-1074 PFMLAVTGRA
+1074 PFMLAVSGRA

-1097 VARENGLD
+1097 VALESALD
-1105 SESERRAVTQMV
+1105 SEGVRRAFTQMI

-1124 DDCPL
+1124 DDSPL

-1200 ALKAGHQTARFELL
+1200 ALKSGHQTARFELL
-1214 SRLINESDLVNIP
+1214 SRLITETDLVNIA

-1242 GRQVTEQKQWPRCRS
+1242 GRQVTEQKQWSRS
-1257 SSSSRK
+1257 RSTSSTRK
-1263 STLTEQVNLEVPDH
+1263 NTLSEVTMEVPDH

-1289 ERLLSDW
+1289 ERLLNDW
-1296 AAVRSMIMTGH
+1296 AAVRAMIMTGH
-1307 KEDSPPPSAST
+1307 KEEVPPSGAST
-1318 DDINL
+1318 DEINF

-1352 MKLKQLINSDDD
+1352 LKLKQLINSDDD

-1369 ADTMVTCLIN
+1369 ADTMVTALIN
-1379 TLIRELHNDSI
+1379 TLIRELHNDSV

-1414 LAIEMAP
+1414 LAIEMIP
-1421 NAGKK
+1421 NVGKK
-1426 KSGNT
+1426 KPGSSYT

-1440 FEALIPVSV
+1440 FESLIPVAV
-1449 PELCDAADALMLPV
+1449 TELCDAADALMLPV

-1476 TATHVEA
+1476 TSTHVDA

-1498 QANRG
+1498 YHHRFGGGNMEQPT
-1503 EASTSSAAAAA
+1503 ASTSSSRGGSASMSGGG
-1514 AAAAAGEGEEEEEDQ
+1514 GEEVEEGGEEEVA
-1529 GDELPPMVRPGGSGS
+1529 PSMSRPGPAPA
-1544 SSSRSRR
+1544 SRSRR
-1551 ARPEHIL
+1551 SRTDHIL
-1558 PPVSD
+1558 PPQVD
-1563 DQDND
+1563 DHDN
-1568 VGAALEDGGGSRSEQ
+1568 EGGSERDDANERSEQ
-1583 DGDVGVEVEG
+1583 EGDGGAEVEG

-1616 MDNQSAQRS
+1616 VDNTSAQRS
-1625 VQTGATAGSEGEDD
+1625 VQTGATAGSDGEDD
-1639 SGDSSPGEDED
+1639 SGESSPGEDED
-1650 DESEAAETDEFDSG
+1650 DESEAAETDEFDSA

-1670 QLERRGNSTTSG
+1670 QLERRGNTSSTA
-1682 RNMAPHNLQWAVR
+1682 RNIAPHNLQWAVR
-1695 NHRDSSGSRT
+1695 NPRDNSSRSGGT
-1705 TATAG
+1705 TGGPTATG
-1710 PGQANSS
+1710 S
-1717 TATSSGLIYIDPSS
+1717 TSTTSSGLIYIDPTS
-1731 LRHGPTSGSSVGG
+1731 LRHGPTSSSSVT
-1744 SGPSSGSEPVSLATT
+1744 PSSHEPVSLATT
-1759 NNTLARAFTMV
+1759 NNTLARAFTIV
-1770 VRQMAS
+1770 VRQMSS
-1776 LLGQACQ
+1776 LLGLACDL
-1783 VVREGGVAAPPRGS
+1783 VRDGVLTSRTPGGGGGIPGS
-1797 SGSSTGQMVLNP
+1797 SGSSTTANQICLTP
-1809 TVVAQLLRQVD
+1809 TIISALIKQVD
-1820 ARLHPTWDWLLSLM
+1820 ARLQPTWDWLLSLM
-1834 DSTEAQLRFGRELN
+1834 DSTESQLRFGRELN
-1848 QLIEGSGN
+1848 QLIEGSGGSA
-1856 SSSSSN
+1856 SSS
-1862 NTSNSNSS
+1862 T
-1870 TSHSRASRERSS
+1870 TASAPTGIPAARPRERSA
-1882 GRTGLPFIR
+1882 GRTGLFIR
-1891 DPLSGPLSRYQSA
+1891 DPLTGPLSRYQSA

-1910 TTAATSDPQN
+1910 AASTADPQN

-1942 TLPDLDVGSLKHIAY
+1942 TLPDIDVGSLKHIAY

-1969 EADSSA
+1969 ESDSNA
-1975 SVDSGGA
+1975 HIDSGGA
-1982 ESTGFSWERDENENE
+1982 ECTGFSWERDENENE
-1997 DDLDDLTSIPPSTGD
+1997 DDIDDLPSITPSAGD
-2012 SESADEDSNLS
+2012 SESTDEDSNLS

-2029 HNFFQRSQSTLCL
+2029 HTFFQRSQSTLCL
-2042 GSLGP
+2042 GSLGA
-2047 DVFSTPLQEA
+2047 DVFSTSLQEA

-2075 LFGIPRNH
+2075 LFGIPRAH
-2083 TQSNTGNWT
+2083 THNAGNET
-2092 SGAQG
+2092 RT
-2097 IPLEQPLSRL
+2097 PLDTPLSRL

-2118 YHPMP
+2118 YPP
-2123 QQSYA
+2123 TPPQSYA
-2128 SMLSSAATRSQDAQ
+2128 HMLGSVRPVDHQ
-2142 PTDLTTYGAASS
+2142 PTDLSVYSS
-2154 TLPYVTS
+2154 GHMRDLKDEDMSEDSGETS
-2161 QPPSVSAMQDEAMDD
+2161 QE
-2176 SGSDSTQEARAPIIV
+2176 RAPIIV
-2191 SPRLAP
+2191 SPRRTGSSLAEGTSDH
-2197 RTSSFGGPQDLSS
+2197 TSSGAAHFSS
-2210 SSPYAEASPGG
+2210 ESTSTRAS
-2221 RSGVKSVIVRIG
+2221 VKSVIVRVG
-2233 PSATTTATPSSGP
+2233 SSPVSSAF
-2246 YKPSEVLSASG
+2246 KSEVSTASSLSPSLASTSTTSYTPGCIGGRG
-2257 SGLSSSDASG
+2257 STD
-2267 SLGGSSAAELLVVPL
+2267 LLVVPL
-2282 DVPRGSSKSGGSTD
+2282 DGRSSRGSEMG
-2296 LSLHS
+2296 LHA
-2301 PHHVSANVTIH
+2301 PHDVSANVTID
-2312 TTHDQMRPAL
+2312 TTHDQMKPTL
-2322 LRNGVSQDLLLGR
+2322 LRSGVTQDLLLGR

-2375 MEKLRNCHQRDLNL
+2375 MEKLRNCQQRDMNL
-2389 TKIDRERGQLITQ
+2389 TKIDRERGQLIAQ

-2424 LAVNRVKVTFRE
+2424 LAVNRVKVTFRD

-2463 SLESCQVGLSVVRY
+2463 NLEPCQVGLSVVRY

-2498 SHQRREA
+2498 SLQRRES
-2505 RKSLSVDARPF
+2505 RKTLSVDARPF
-2516 YMTGEGSNNE
+2516 YMTGEGTSNE
-2526 HLPSNML
+2526 HLPSNVL
-2533 QIGEVLF
+2533 QLGEALF
-2540 PKVQA
+2540 PKVQN

-2568 LSASEDALRLKVDE
+2568 LSASEDALRQKVDE

-2594 TPEYSPSHQDPEEAG
+2594 TPEYSPSHQDEGG
-2609 EEAEDGAAPL
+2609 EEPEDASAPL

-2632 QGRPQPE
+2632 QSRPGLE

-2672 ILGRPV
+2672 ILGRPI

-2688 IMYESLRKLV
+2688 VMYESLRKLV
-2698 LDAENKDTGLAVF
+2698 LDAENKDTGTDVF
-2711 QALDLSF
+2711 KALDLTF
-2718 SIDLIPE
+2718 SIDVIPE
-2725 EGGTSVELITGG
+2725 EGGTNVELISGG
-2737 RNVEVTPA
+2737 RNIEVTTN

-2759 VKSQEKALQNLRD
+2759 VKSQEKALQSLRD

-2779 AGSLDSLTAEDLRL
+2779 GGALDSLTAEDLRL

-2807 SYTSFNDESAEPSD
+2807 SYTSFNDESAESND
-2821 RLHKF
+2821 RLNKF

-2902 LTLAIKTKNFGFV
+2902 LLLAIKTKNFGFV

>member
-17 QLNERLKELGLRLN
+17 QLNERLRELGLRLN
-31 WSGGHGVSAVSN
+31 WSGGVDVSAVAG
-43 LRENIRQVA
+43 LRENIQQVA
-52 IGPAHIAILTEDG
+52 IGPSHIAVLTEDG

-82 KADNNKGSS
+82 KADHKQSGNC
-91 NKSTTTSSTKLTARM
+91 NKSSSQSSTKLTARM
-106 STSGRRIVRTTS
+106 STGGRRIVRTTS
-118 GSGVRGRGT
+118 GSGGVRGRGA

-134 RPMLPAQFVPE
+134 RPMLPAQYVPE
-145 ELISQAQVVLQGKSR
+145 ELISQAQVVLQGRSR

-246 RGRTGER
+246 RGRAGER
-253 EREGSAGSASD
+253 EREGSGCSTGSEHRA
-264 RGDRE
+264 DRE

-295 PHTESGKGKK
+295 PHAETGKKK

-319 QYWPEKPGSPAPRF
+319 QYWPERQGGSAAPRF
-333 SHIAALHSELV
+333 AHIAALHSELV

-351 LYQWRWADHNAYM
+351 LYQWRWADKEPYVHPELANV
-364 HADNPNIH
+364 H
-372 HPKTIPLGLVG
+372 HPKTVSLGLAGERVVG
-383 EKVVA
+383 
-388 ISAASVRCSVATE
+388 ISAAGVRCSVVTE
-401 SGKIATWLDE
+401 SGRVATWLDE
-411 TLADVASKLEQ
+411 TLADVATKLEQ
-422 PAQTAPEL
+422 PAQSFPEL
-430 ANERIVS
+430 QNEHILS
-437 LHTCQLYSLAWCES
+437 LHTCQLYTCAWCES
-451 GALYWWGVLPFNQRK
+451 GALFWWGVLPFNQRK

-485 GVQVS
+485 GVQVG

-501 LAFSTSGGVHKI
+501 LAFSTSGGVPKI
-513 GQLMT
+513 GQLLN

-530 IIPPGGVNSRDSSSS
+530 ILPPGGVMN
-545 SNRGDGSS
+545 
-553 GGGSSSSTPTP
+553 
-564 PIREGSSSSSSST
+564 
-577 TTATSSSS
+577 
-585 SSAIPSTVSVSAPF
+585 
-599 STGTSTSATSGNN
+599 SGN
-612 NSSTAG
+612 
-618 SSSGGS
+618 SGGS
-624 NGGSGSSAS
+624 NNSSSNNSNNSNNSSSTSGISSGVVGSGNNVSNGSTAPSTFPTASSGSSAS
-633 VSTGEKKSSS
+633 QSGGGNSSTSSGGGEKKSSTS
-643 GESSAKALKVGESKE
+643 EVIGSAAKTLKCGDSKE

-694 APRDDAERYDEEE
+694 VPRDEIERFDEEE

-750 IHRDQLQVVR
+750 IHRDQLQVIR
-760 AGSNPRVP
+760 AGGNPRVP

-779 VSEGGQILT
+779 VNEQGQILT
-788 VAVDGRGVHAIVKN
+788 VAVDSRGIHAIVKN
-802 GSRLTYVIYNL
+802 GNRLTYVIYNL
-813 SSGKNEQECTFP
+813 SSGKAEQECVFP
-825 TDSQAFMGQDP
+825 TDSTAFMGTDP
-836 QGISLTIAGETENV
+836 SGISLTITGESENV
-850 GVLRDGNSTI
+850 GVLRDGNNTI

-890 FLHGAATHQK
+890 FLHGAGAHQK
-900 NHVALLVFALKTQML
+900 NHVALLVLALKTQTL

-927 RQILTLLE
+927 RRVLALLDSDSQ
-935 NEPVALTTGLNIESI
+935 AESI

-960 LLHAC
+960 ILHAC
-965 ISACT
+965 ISTCC

-976 TEGDSV
+976 AEGESV

-999 DSLSDTASGTGTE
+999 DTLSDTSASAGP
-1012 DDLLTPSSSKTTPGP
+1012 DDDIMTPSSSKTTPGP
-1027 SMPTI
+1027 SMPTLGTSD
-1032 VPGDAGERKSYSL
+1032 PTERKSFSL
-1045 NILRSICESPALI
+1045 TILRTICESPALA
-1058 PHLHKL
+1058 PHLRNL
-1064 LIARDSNGAT
+1064 LIARDSNGFT
-1074 PFMLAVTGRA
+1074 PFMLAVSGRA
-1084 YQAALILFDVIHR
+1084 YQAALVLFDVIHR
-1097 VARENGLD
+1097 VAHDSAMD
-1105 SESERRAVTQMV
+1105 SESERRTVNQMI
-1117 FPRGSNP
+1117 FPRVSNP
-1124 DDCPL
+1124 DDSPL

-1160 IGSLCCCT
+1160 VGSLCCCT

-1200 ALKAGHQTARFELL
+1200 ALKAGHQTARFDLL
-1214 SRLINESDLVNIP
+1214 SRLITETDLVNIA

-1242 GRQVTEQKQWPRCRS
+1242 GRQVTEQKQWSRARS
-1257 SSSSRK
+1257 TSSTRK
-1263 STLTEQVNLEVPDH
+1263 NNTLSDVNMEVPDH

-1289 ERLLSDW
+1289 ERLLNDW
-1296 AAVRSMIMTGH
+1296 AAVRAMIMTGH
-1307 KEDSPPPSAST
+1307 KEESPPSSSST
-1318 DDINL
+1318 DDINF

-1352 MKLKQLINSDDD
+1352 LKLKQLINSDDD

-1369 ADTMVTCLIN
+1369 ADTMVTALIN
-1379 TLIRELHNDSI
+1379 TLIRELHNDSV

-1398 KVARR
+1398 TVARR

-1414 LAIEMAP
+1414 LAIEMIP
-1421 NAGKK
+1421 NVGKK
-1426 KSGNT
+1426 KPGSSYA

-1440 FEALIPVSV
+1440 FESLIPVAV
-1449 PELCDAADALMLPV
+1449 TELCDAADALMLPV

-1476 TATHVEA
+1476 TSTHVDA

-1498 QANRG
+1498 YHHRYGGSGMEQP
-1503 EASTSSAAAAA
+1503 STSSSNSSSR
-1514 AAAAAGEGEEEEEDQ
+1514 AGGGGLSGGGGEEVEEGGEEEVA
-1529 GDELPPMVRPGGSGS
+1529 PSISRPGPAPGPRAR
-1544 SSSRSRR
+1544 RSR
-1551 ARPEHIL
+1551 PDHIL
-1558 PPVSD
+1558 QPQVD
-1563 DQDND
+1563 EHDH
-1568 VGAALEDGGGSRSEQ
+1568 EGGSERDDTNDRSEQ
-1583 DGDVGVEVEG
+1583 DGDGGAEVEA

-1616 MDNQSAQRS
+1616 VENTSAQRS
-1625 VQTGATAGSEGEDD
+1625 VQTGATAGSDGEDD
-1639 SGDSSPGEDED
+1639 SGESSPGEDED

-1664 ELFSDE
+1664 ELFTDE
-1670 QLERRGNSTTSG
+1670 QLERRGNTSSTA
-1682 RNMAPHNLQWAVR
+1682 RNIAPHSLQWAVR
-1695 NHRDSSGSRT
+1695 NPRDSTSRSGGTSG
-1705 TATAG
+1705 G
-1710 PGQANSS
+1710 P
-1717 TATSSGLIYIDPSS
+1717 TATSSSSTTSGGLIYIDPTS
-1731 LRHGPTSGSSVGG
+1731 LRHGPTSSSTVT
-1744 SGPSSGSEPVSLATT
+1744 PSSHEPVSLATT
-1759 NNTLARAFTMV
+1759 NNTLARAFTIV
-1770 VRQMAS
+1770 VRQMSS
-1776 LLGQACQ
+1776 LLSLACD
-1783 VVREGGVAAPPRGS
+1783 VVRDGGLNTRS
-1797 SGSSTGQMVLNP
+1797 SGGGGGIPSSSGNNSTTSQICLTP
-1809 TVVAQLLRQVD
+1809 TIIAALLKQVD
-1820 ARLHPTWDWLLSLM
+1820 ARLQPTWDWLLSLM
-1834 DSTEAQLRFGRELN
+1834 DSTESQLRFGRELN
-1848 QLIEGSGN
+1848 QLIEGNSG
-1856 SSSSSN
+1856 SGS
-1862 NTSNSNSS
+1862 TSTSTPSS
-1870 TSHSRASRERSS
+1870 TLPATRPRERTA
-1882 GRTGLPFIR
+1882 GRAGVQFIR
-1891 DPLSGPLSRYQSA
+1891 DPLTGPLSRYQSA
-1904 RRGARA
+1904 RRGTRA
-1910 TTAATSDPQN
+1910 TTTTADPQN

-1942 TLPDLDVGSLKHIAY
+1942 TLPDIDVGSLKHIAY

-1969 EADSSA
+1969 ESESSA
-1975 SVDSGGA
+1975 HIDSGGA
-1982 ESTGFSWERDENENE
+1982 ECTGFSWERDENENE
-1997 DDLDDLTSIPPSTGD
+1997 DDMDDLPSITPSAGD

-2029 HNFFQRSQSTLCL
+2029 HTFFQRSQSTLCL
-2042 GSLGP
+2042 GSVGA
-2047 DVFSTPLQEA
+2047 DVFSSSLQEA

-2075 LFGIPRNH
+2075 LFGIPRAHFHNP
-2083 TQSNTGNWT
+2083 GNGT
-2092 SGAQG
+2092 RS
-2097 IPLEQPLSRL
+2097 PLDTPLYRL

-2118 YHPMP
+2118 YPPTP

-2128 SMLSSAATRSQDAQ
+2128 HMLGSATRTVDQQ
-2142 PTDLTTYGAASS
+2142 PTDLSVYSS
-2154 TLPYVTS
+2154 GHMREIKDEDMSEDSGETS
-2161 QPPSVSAMQDEAMDD
+2161 QE
-2176 SGSDSTQEARAPIIV
+2176 RAPIIV
-2191 SPRLAP
+2191 SPR
-2197 RTSSFGGPQDLSS
+2197 
-2210 SSPYAEASPGG
+2210 
-2221 RSGVKSVIVRIG
+2221 RSGSSLSEGMSDHGSNVGTPYNSDSTAPARASVKSVIVRVGSSPVATSFKAEG
-2233 PSATTTATPSSGP
+2233 PVSTLSSNLGSSGTAAT
-2246 YKPSEVLSASG
+2246 YTTSG
-2257 SGLSSSDASG
+2257 PMAGRG
-2267 SLGGSSAAELLVVPL
+2267 AADLLVVPL
-2282 DVPRGSSKSGGSTD
+2282 DGRSSRATEVG
-2296 LSLHS
+2296 LHA
-2301 PHHVSANVTIH
+2301 PHDVSANVTID
-2312 TTHDQMRPAL
+2312 TTHDQMKPAL
-2322 LRNGVSQDLLLGR
+2322 LRNGVTQDLLLGR

-2340 ELFGR
+2340 ELFGQ

-2375 MEKLRNCHQRDLNL
+2375 MEKLRNFQQRDLNL

-2424 LAVNRVKVTFRE
+2424 LAVNRVKVTFRD

-2463 SLESCQVGLSVVRY
+2463 SLEPCQVGLSVVRY

-2498 SHQRREA
+2498 SQQRRES
-2505 RKSLSVDARPF
+2505 RKTLSVDARPF
-2516 YMTGEGSNNE
+2516 YMTGEGTSNE

-2533 QIGEVLF
+2533 QLGEALF
-2540 PKVQA
+2540 PKVQS

-2568 LSASEDALRLKVDE
+2568 LSASEDALRQKVDE

-2594 TPEYSPSHQDPEEAG
+2594 TPEYSPSHQDTDEGGDEPEDAS
-2609 EEAEDGAAPL
+2609 APL

-2627 FYSPR
+2627 FYAPR
-2632 QGRPQPE
+2632 QSRPTLE
-2639 RLNAF
+2639 RINAF

-2659 LCPIYLNRHVLKY
+2659 LCPIYLSRHVLKY
-2672 ILGRPV
+2672 VLGRPI

-2688 IMYESLRKLV
+2688 VMYESLRKLV
-2698 LDAENKDTGLAVF
+2698 LDAENKDTGTDVF
-2711 QALDLSF
+2711 KALDLNF

-2725 EGGTSVELITGG
+2725 EGGTNVELISGG
-2737 RNVEVTPA
+2737 RTVEVTTG

-2759 VKSQEKALQNLRD
+2759 VKSQEKALQNIRD
-2772 GVFDVIP
+2772 GVFDVIRG
-2779 AGSLDSLTAEDLRL
+2779 GSLDSLTAEDLRL

-2807 SYTSFNDESAEPSD
+2807 SYTSFNDESGETND
-2821 RLHKF
+2821 RLNKF

-2888 YIPLYTTR
+2888 YIPLYSTR

-2902 LTLAIKTKNFGFV
+2902 LLLAIKTKNFGFV

>member
-31 WSGGHGVSAVSN
+31 WSGGVGVSAVAG

-52 IGPAHIAILTEDG
+52 IGPSHIAVLTDDG

-82 KADNNKGSS
+82 KADHKQGSC
-91 NKSTTTSSTKLTARM
+91 NKSSSQSSTKLTARM
-106 STSGRRIVRTTS
+106 STGGRRIVRTTS
-118 GSGVRGRGT
+118 GSGGVRGRGA

-134 RPMLPAQFVPE
+134 RPMLPAQYVPE
-145 ELISQAQVVLQGKSR
+145 ELISQAQVVLQGRSR

-246 RGRTGER
+246 RGRAGER
-253 EREGSAGSASD
+253 DREGSAGSTGSEHRA
-264 RGDRE
+264 DRE

-295 PHTESGKGKK
+295 PHTETGKKK

-314 VADNL
+314 VADSL
-319 QYWPEKPGSPAPRF
+319 QYWPERQGNQSVPRF

-351 LYQWRWADHNAYM
+351 LYQWRWADKDPYVH
-364 HADNPNIH
+364 PELPSVH
-372 HPKTIPLGLVG
+372 HPKAVPLGLAG
-383 EKVVA
+383 ERVVA
-388 ISAASVRCSVATE
+388 ISAAGVRCSVATE
-401 SGKIATWLDE
+401 SGRVATWLDE
-411 TLADVASKLEQ
+411 TLADVATKLEQ
-422 PAQTAPEL
+422 PAQTFPEL
-430 ANERIVS
+430 QNDRILS
-437 LHTCQLYSLAWCES
+437 LHTCQLYTCAWCES
-451 GALYWWGVLPFNQRK
+451 GSLFWWGVLPFNQRK

-485 GVQVS
+485 GVQVG
-490 MRSSPMYHPGA
+490 MRSSPMYHSGA
-501 LAFSTSGGVHKI
+501 LAFSTSGGVPKI
-513 GQLMT
+513 GQLLN

-530 IIPPGGVNSRDSSSS
+530 ILPPGGVISGGNS
-545 SNRGDGSS
+545 GGSS
-553 GGGSSSSTPTP
+553 GGGNGVG
-564 PIREGSSSSSSST
+564 GSSNST
-577 TTATSSSS
+577 TSGFQTSSSGS
-585 SSAIPSTVSVSAPF
+585 SITQ
-599 STGTSTSATSGNN
+599 SGITN
-612 NSSTAG
+612 NSSG
-618 SSSGGS
+618 SSITNNSGSGG
-624 NGGSGSSAS
+624 
-633 VSTGEKKSSS
+633 GEKKTLSSEVL
-643 GESSAKALKVGESKE
+643 GSATKILKCGDSKE
-658 TSDKLD
+658 SSDKLD

-694 APRDDAERYDEEE
+694 VPRDEMERFDEEE

-750 IHRDQLQVVR
+750 IHRDQLQVIR
-760 AGSNPRVP
+760 AGGNPRVP

-779 VSEGGQILT
+779 VTEQGQILT
-788 VAVDGRGVHAIVKN
+788 VAVDGRGIHAIVKN

-813 SSGKNEQECTFP
+813 SSGKAEQECVFP
-825 TDSQAFMGQDP
+825 TDSTAFMGSEP
-836 QGISLTIAGETENV
+836 SSISLTITGESENV

-890 FLHGAATHQK
+890 FLHGAGAHQK
-900 NHVALLVFALKTQML
+900 NHVALLVLALKTQTL

-927 RQILTLLE
+927 RQVLALIE
-935 NEPVALTTGLNIESI
+935 NDTPDGVSSLTTESI

-960 LLHAC
+960 ILHAC
-965 ISACT
+965 ISTCC

-976 TEGDSV
+976 TEGESV
-982 LEKDPILGSFA
+982 LEKDPILGTFA

-999 DSLSDTASGTGTE
+999 DTLNDSTNAAGPD
-1012 DDLLTPSSSKTTPGP
+1012 DDLMTPSSSKTTPGP
-1027 SMPTI
+1027 SMPTLGSSD
-1032 VPGDAGERKSYSL
+1032 PNERRSYSL
-1045 NILRSICESPALI
+1045 TILRTICDSPALTQ
-1058 PHLHKL
+1058 HLRSL
-1064 LIARDSNGAT
+1064 LVARDSNGFT
-1074 PFMLAVTGRA
+1074 PFMLAVSGRA

-1097 VARENGLD
+1097 VAHD
-1105 SESERRAVTQMV
+1105 SAIDAESERRAVTQMI

-1124 DDCPL
+1124 DDSPL

-1160 IGSLCCCT
+1160 VGSLCCCT

-1200 ALKAGHQTARFELL
+1200 ALKSGHQTARFDLL
-1214 SRLINESDLVNIP
+1214 SRLITETDLVNIA

-1242 GRQVTEQKQWPRCRS
+1242 GRQVTEQKQWSRCRS
-1257 SSSSRK
+1257 SSSSTRK
-1263 STLTEQVNLEVPDH
+1263 NALSDVVNMEVPDH

-1289 ERLLSDW
+1289 ERLLNDW
-1296 AAVRSMIMTGH
+1296 AAVRAMIMTGH
-1307 KEDSPPPSAST
+1307 KEETPPTTAST
-1318 DDINL
+1318 DEINF

-1352 MKLKQLINSDDD
+1352 LKLKQLINSDDD

-1369 ADTMVTCLIN
+1369 ADTMVTALIN
-1379 TLIRELHNDSI
+1379 TLIRELHNESV

-1414 LAIEMAP
+1414 LAIEMIP
-1421 NAGKK
+1421 NVSKK
-1426 KSGNT
+1426 KPGNSYT

-1440 FEALIPVSV
+1440 FESVIPVAV
-1449 PELCDAADALMLPV
+1449 TELCDAADALMLPV

-1476 TATHVEA
+1476 SSTHVDA
-1483 NHGCKEMFEVEPLQR
+1483 NHGCKMFEVEPLQR
-1498 QANRG
+1498 HQQRVG
-1503 EASTSSAAAAA
+1503 GSIVEQSAASGSGSGNGSGSGGGGDSGSGNAG
-1514 AAAAAGEGEEEEEDQ
+1514 AGEEVEEAGEEEVV
-1529 GDELPPMVRPGGSGS
+1529 PSMSRPSPAPIA
-1544 SSSRSRR
+1544 RPRR
-1551 ARPEHIL
+1551 ARPDHVL
-1558 PPVSD
+1558 PPQVDEHDNEGNSERD
-1563 DQDND
+1563 DANERSEQE
-1568 VGAALEDGGGSRSEQ
+1568 GDGGG
-1583 DGDVGVEVEG
+1583 EVEG

-1616 MDNQSAQRS
+1616 VDNTSAQRS
-1625 VQTGATAGSEGEDD
+1625 VQTGATAGSDGEDD
-1639 SGDSSPGEDED
+1639 SGESSPGEDED

-1670 QLERRGNSTTSG
+1670 QLERRGNTSSTA
-1682 RNMAPHNLQWAVR
+1682 RNIAPHNLQWAVR
-1695 NHRDSSGSRT
+1695 NPRDSSSRSGGT
-1705 TATAG
+1705 TGGPTATG
-1710 PGQANSS
+1710 SSS
-1717 TATSSGLIYIDPSS
+1717 TTSSGLIYIDPTS
-1731 LRHGPTSGSSVGG
+1731 LRHGPTSSSTVT
-1744 SGPSSGSEPVSLATT
+1744 PSSHEPVSLATT
-1759 NNTLARAFTMV
+1759 NNTLARAFTIV
-1770 VRQMAS
+1770 VRQMSS
-1776 LLGQACQ
+1776 LLSLACD
-1783 VVREGGVAAPPRGS
+1783 VVRDGGLTSRAPGS
-1797 SGSSTGQMVLNP
+1797 GGGGIPSSSTSSSTTTQMCLTP
-1809 TVVAQLLRQVD
+1809 TIIAALLKQVD
-1820 ARLHPTWDWLLSLM
+1820 ARLQPTWDWLLSLM
-1834 DSTEAQLRFGRELN
+1834 DSTESQLRFGRELN
-1848 QLIEGSGN
+1848 QLIEGSGGVSA
-1856 SSSSSN
+1856 SSA
-1862 NTSNSNSS
+1862 T
-1870 TSHSRASRERSS
+1870 TPTGIPASRPRERSA

-1891 DPLSGPLSRYQSA
+1891 DPLTGPMSRYQSA
-1904 RRGARA
+1904 RRGARTTT
-1910 TTAATSDPQN
+1910 TTADPQN

-1942 TLPDLDVGSLKHIAY
+1942 TLPDIDVGSLKHIAY

-1969 EADSSA
+1969 ESDSNA
-1975 SVDSGGA
+1975 HIDSGGA
-1982 ESTGFSWERDENENE
+1982 ECTGFSWERDENENE
-1997 DDLDDLTSIPPSTGD
+1997 DDLDDLPSITPSAGD
-2012 SESADEDSNLS
+2012 SESVDEDSNLS

-2029 HNFFQRSQSTLCL
+2029 HTFFQRSQSTLCL
-2042 GSLGP
+2042 GSVGA
-2047 DVFSTPLQEA
+2047 DVFTSSLQES

-2075 LFGIPRNH
+2075 LFGIPRAH
-2083 TQSNTGNWT
+2083 THNAGYGTRT
-2092 SGAQG
+2092 
-2097 IPLEQPLSRL
+2097 PLDSPLSRL

-2118 YHPMP
+2118 YPPTP

-2128 SMLSSAATRSQDAQ
+2128 HMLGSSRTLDHQ
-2142 PTDLTTYGAASS
+2142 PTDLSLYATGQLRDLKDEDTSEDSGE
-2154 TLPYVTS
+2154 TS
-2161 QPPSVSAMQDEAMDD
+2161 QE
-2176 SGSDSTQEARAPIIV
+2176 RAPIIV
-2191 SPRLAP
+2191 SPR
-2197 RTSSFGGPQDLSS
+2197 
-2210 SSPYAEASPGG
+2210 
-2221 RSGVKSVIVRIG
+2221 RSGSSLADGIDHGSSGATYTTDTTPTRSSVKSVIVRVGSSTVSNAFKPEMSYKIVHHLSSVHCVG
-2233 PSATTTATPSSGP
+2233 TTAST
-2246 YKPSEVLSASG
+2246 
-2257 SGLSSSDASG
+2257 LSSSLAASTSTAPCTPSG
-2267 SLGGSSAAELLVVPL
+2267 SLGGRGGADLLVVPL
-2282 DVPRGSSKSGGSTD
+2282 DGRGSRSSEVG
-2296 LSLHS
+2296 LHA
-2301 PHHVSANVTIH
+2301 PHDVSANVTID
-2312 TTHDQMRPAL
+2312 TTHDHMKPAL
-2322 LRNGVSQDLLLGR
+2322 LRSGVSQDLLLGR

-2375 MEKLRNCHQRDLNL
+2375 MEKLRNCQQRDLNL
-2389 TKIDRERGQLITQ
+2389 TKIDRERGQLVTQ

-2424 LAVNRVKVTFRE
+2424 LAVNRVKVTFRD

-2463 SLESCQVGLSVVRY
+2463 SLEPCQVRPKEVGLSVVRY

-2498 SHQRREA
+2498 SLQRREA
-2505 RKSLSVDARPF
+2505 RKTLSVDARPF
-2516 YMTGEGSNNE
+2516 YMTGEGTSNE

-2533 QIGEVLF
+2533 QIGEALF
-2540 PKVQA
+2540 PKVQS

-2568 LSASEDALRLKVDE
+2568 LSASEDALRQKVDE

-2594 TPEYSPSHQDPEEAG
+2594 TPEYSPSHQDTDEGG
-2609 EEAEDGAAPL
+2609 EEPEDASAPL

-2632 QGRPQPE
+2632 QSRPTPE

-2688 IMYESLRKLV
+2688 VMYESLRKLV
-2698 LDAENKDTGLAVF
+2698 LDAENKDTGTDVF
-2711 QALDLSF
+2711 KALDLTF
-2718 SIDLIPE
+2718 SIDVIPE
-2725 EGGTSVELITGG
+2725 EGGTNIELISGG
-2737 RNVEVTPA
+2737 RNVEVTTG

-2759 VKSQEKALQNLRD
+2759 VKSQEKALQNIRD

-2779 AGSLDSLTAEDLRL
+2779 GGSLDSLTAEDLRL

-2807 SYTSFNDESAEPSD
+2807 SYTSFNDESAESND
-2821 RLHKF
+2821 RLNKF

-2888 YIPLYTTR
+2888 YIPLYSTR

-2902 LTLAIKTKNFGFV
+2902 LLLAIKTKNFGFV

>member
-31 WSGGHGVSAVSN
+31 WSGGVGVSAVAG

-52 IGPAHIAILTEDG
+52 IGPSHIAVLTEDG

-82 KADNNKGSS
+82 KADHKQGNC
-91 NKSTTTSSTKLTARM
+91 NKSNNQSSTKLTARM
-106 STSGRRIVRTTS
+106 STGGRRIVRTTS
-118 GSGVRGRGT
+118 GSGGVRGRGT

-134 RPMLPAQFVPE
+134 RPMLPAQYVPE
-145 ELISQAQVVLQGKSR
+145 ELISQAQVVLQGRSR

-246 RGRTGER
+246 RGRAGER
-253 EREGSAGSASD
+253 DREGSAGSGGSEHRA
-264 RGDRE
+264 DRE

-295 PHTESGKGKK
+295 PPTEAGKK
-305 DSLLPDAID
+305 KDFLLPDAID

-319 QYWPEKPGSPAPRF
+319 QYWPERLGNQPAPRF

-344 AVSTTGQ
+344 AVSTSGQ
-351 LYQWRWADHNAYM
+351 VYQWRWADKDPYVHPEL
-364 HADNPNIH
+364 PNVH
-372 HPKTIPLGLVG
+372 HPKTVSLGLAG
-383 EKVVA
+383 ERVVA
-388 ISAASVRCSVATE
+388 ISAAGVRCSVATE
-401 SGKIATWLDE
+401 SGKVATWLDE
-411 TLADVASKLEQ
+411 TLADVAAKLEQ
-422 PAQTAPEL
+422 PAQSFPEL
-430 ANERIVS
+430 QNDRILS
-437 LHTCQLYSLAWCES
+437 LHTCQLYTCAWCES
-451 GALYWWGVLPFNQRK
+451 GSLFWWGVLPFNQRK

-485 GVQVS
+485 GVQVG

-501 LAFSTSGGVHKI
+501 LAFSTSGGVPKI
-513 GQLMT
+513 GQLLN

-530 IIPPGGVNSRDSSSS
+530 ILPPGGVNSGCNSTSA
-545 SNRGDGSS
+545 
-553 GGGSSSSTPTP
+553 SSSTSGSGNSGTSS
-564 PIREGSSSSSSST
+564 GSS
-577 TTATSSSS
+577 TSFQGAAGS
-585 SSAIPSTVSVSAPF
+585 
-599 STGTSTSATSGNN
+599 TSTSQSAA
-612 NSSTAG
+612 SS
-618 SSSGGS
+618 
-624 NGGSGSSAS
+624 NSGSSAS
-633 VSTGEKKSSS
+633 GSSGSGEKKTVASEVL
-643 GESSAKALKVGESKE
+643 GPVAKILKCGDSKE
-658 TSDKLD
+658 SSDKLD

-694 APRDDAERYDEEE
+694 TPRDDIERFDEEE

-750 IHRDQLQVVR
+750 IHRDQLQVIR
-760 AGSNPRVP
+760 AGGNPRVP

-779 VSEGGQILT
+779 VSEQGQILT
-788 VAVDGRGVHAIVKN
+788 VAVDGRGIHAIVRN

-813 SSGKNEQECTFP
+813 SSGKSEQECVFP
-825 TDSQAFMGQDP
+825 TESTAFMGSEP
-836 QGISLTIAGETENV
+836 SAISLTINGESENV

-890 FLHGAATHQK
+890 FLHGAGAHQK
-900 NHVALLVFALKTQML
+900 NHVALLVLALKTQTL

-927 RQILTLLE
+927 RQVLAVIESDNGAGMTS
-935 NEPVALTTGLNIESI
+935 LTTEGI

-960 LLHAC
+960 ILHAC
-965 ISACT
+965 ISTCC

-976 TEGDSV
+976 TEGESV

-999 DSLSDTASGTGTE
+999 DTLSDTASAAGPE
-1012 DDLLTPSSSKTTPGP
+1012 DDLMTPSSSKTTPGP
-1027 SMPTI
+1027 SMPNIGTSD
-1032 VPGDAGERKSYSL
+1032 PAERKSYSL
-1045 NILRSICESPALI
+1045 TILRTICDSPALT
-1058 PHLHKL
+1058 PHLRNL
-1064 LIARDSNGAT
+1064 LIARDSNGFT
-1074 PFMLAVTGRA
+1074 PFMLAVSGRA

-1097 VARENGLD
+1097 VAHDSALD
-1105 SESERRAVTQMV
+1105 AESERRAVMQMI

-1124 DDCPL
+1124 DDSPL

-1160 IGSLCCCT
+1160 VGSLCCCT

-1200 ALKAGHQTARFELL
+1200 ALKSGHQTARFDLL
-1214 SRLINESDLVNIP
+1214 SRLITETDLVNIS

-1242 GRQVTEQKQWPRCRS
+1242 GRQVTEQRQWSKCRS
-1257 SSSSRK
+1257 SSSSSTRK
-1263 STLTEQVNLEVPDH
+1263 NTLSDVVNMEVPDH

-1289 ERLLSDW
+1289 ERLLNDW
-1296 AAVRSMIMTGH
+1296 AAVRAMIMTGH
-1307 KEDSPPPSAST
+1307 KEESPPSSAST
-1318 DDINL
+1318 DDINF
-1323 MQYQGHTTHLD
+1323 MQFQGHTTHLD
-1334 KFTYCLLVKLATQ
+1334 KFTYCLLVKLVTQ

-1352 MKLKQLINSDDD
+1352 LKLKHLINSDDD

-1369 ADTMVTCLIN
+1369 ADTMVTALIN
-1379 TLIRELHNDSI
+1379 TLIRELHNDTI

-1414 LAIEMAP
+1414 LAIEMMP

-1426 KSGNT
+1426 KPGSSYT
-1431 QPLAKCIKV
+1431 QSLAKCIKV
-1440 FEALIPVSV
+1440 FESIIPVAV
-1449 PELCDAADALMLPV
+1449 TELCDAADALMLPV

-1476 TATHVEA
+1476 TSTHVDG
-1483 NHGCKEMFEVEPLQR
+1483 NHGCKEMFEVEPLQWQQHR
-1498 QANRG
+1498 MGG
-1503 EASTSSAAAAA
+1503 EPLSSAGGSSVSRGAV
-1514 AAAAAGEGEEEEEDQ
+1514 GSGGGEEEEEA
-1529 GDELPPMVRPGGSGS
+1529 GEEEVAPLPGPAPGTRP
-1544 SSSRSRR
+1544 RR
-1551 ARPEHIL
+1551 ARPDHIL
-1558 PPVSD
+1558 PPQVD
-1563 DQDND
+1563 DHDN
-1568 VGAALEDGGGSRSEQ
+1568 EGGSERDDANERSEQ
-1583 DGDVGVEVEG
+1583 EGDGGAEVEG

-1616 MDNQSAQRS
+1616 VDNTSTQRS
-1625 VQTGATAGSEGEDD
+1625 VQTGATAGSDGEDD
-1639 SGDSSPGEDED
+1639 SGESSPGEDED

-1670 QLERRGNSTTSG
+1670 QLERRVNTSSTA
-1682 RNMAPHNLQWAVR
+1682 RNIAPHNLQWAVR
-1695 NHRDSSGSRT
+1695 NPRDSTSRSGGT
-1705 TATAG
+1705 TGGPTATG
-1710 PGQANSS
+1710 TSNP
-1717 TATSSGLIYIDPSS
+1717 TSSGLIYIDPTS
-1731 LRHGPTSGSSVGG
+1731 LRHGPTSTSTVT
-1744 SGPSSGSEPVSLATT
+1744 PSSHEPVSLATT
-1759 NNTLARAFTMV
+1759 NNTLARAFTIVIRQMSSLLSLACDV
-1770 VRQMAS
+1770 VRDGGLTSRGPAGS
-1776 LLGQACQ
+1776 G
-1783 VVREGGVAAPPRGS
+1783 GGVPGS
-1797 SGSSTGQMVLNP
+1797 SSSATATTQMCLTP
-1809 TVVAQLLRQVD
+1809 TIIAALLKQVD
-1820 ARLHPTWDWLLSLM
+1820 ARLRPTWDWLMSLM
-1834 DSTEAQLRFGRELN
+1834 DSTESQLRFGRELN
-1848 QLIEGSGN
+1848 QLIEGSG
-1856 SSSSSN
+1856 
-1862 NTSNSNSS
+1862 SS
-1870 TSHSRASRERSS
+1870 TTPTAPPAGVSQTRPRERSA

-1891 DPLSGPLSRYQSA
+1891 DPMISPLSRYQSA
-1904 RRGARA
+1904 RRGARTTN
-1910 TTAATSDPQN
+1910 TTADPQN

-1942 TLPDLDVGSLKHIAY
+1942 TLPDIDVGSLKHIAY

-1969 EADSSA
+1969 ETDSSA
-1975 SVDSGGA
+1975 HIDSGGA
-1982 ESTGFSWERDENENE
+1982 ECTGFSWERDENENE
-1997 DDLDDLTSIPPSTGD
+1997 DDMDDLPSVTPSAGD

-2029 HNFFQRSQSTLCL
+2029 HTFFQRSQSTLCL
-2042 GSLGP
+2042 GSVGA
-2047 DVFSTPLQEA
+2047 DVFSSPLQEA

-2075 LFGIPRNH
+2075 LFGIPRTH
-2083 TQSNTGNWT
+2083 THNT
-2092 SGAQG
+2092 SQG
-2097 IPLEQPLSRL
+2097 TRIPLDTPLSRL

-2118 YHPMP
+2118 YPPTP

-2128 SMLSSAATRSQDAQ
+2128 HMLGSARTPDHQ
-2142 PTDLTTYGAASS
+2142 PTELSVYATGQIRDLKDEDMSEDSGE
-2154 TLPYVTS
+2154 TS
-2161 QPPSVSAMQDEAMDD
+2161 QE
-2176 SGSDSTQEARAPIIV
+2176 RAPIIV
-2191 SPRLAP
+2191 SPR
-2197 RTSSFGGPQDLSS
+2197 RTGSSLGGGISDHSS
-2210 SSPYAEASPGG
+2210 GSSASYVPESTPA
-2221 RSGVKSVIVRIG
+2221 RSSVKSVIVRVG
-2233 PSATTTATPSSGP
+2233 SSTVANAFKSEVATSSSLSSSLSATAASTPCTPSS
-2246 YKPSEVLSASG
+2246 
-2257 SGLSSSDASG
+2257 
-2267 SLGGSSAAELLVVPL
+2267 SLGGRGGADLLVVPL
-2282 DVPRGSSKSGGSTD
+2282 DGRTSRGSEMG
-2296 LSLHS
+2296 LHA
-2301 PHHVSANVTIH
+2301 PHDVSANVTID

-2322 LRNGVSQDLLLGR
+2322 LRSGVSQDLLLGR

-2375 MEKLRNCHQRDLNL
+2375 MEKLRNCQQRDLNL

-2424 LAVNRVKVTFRE
+2424 LAVNRVKVTFRD

-2463 SLESCQVGLSVVRY
+2463 SLESCQVRPKEVGLPVVRY

-2498 SHQRREA
+2498 SLQRRDA
-2505 RKSLSVDARPF
+2505 RKTLSVDARPF
-2516 YMTGEGSNNE
+2516 YMTGEGSSNE

-2533 QIGEVLF
+2533 QIGEALF
-2540 PKVQA
+2540 PKVQS

-2568 LSASEDALRLKVDE
+2568 LSASEDALRQKVDE

-2594 TPEYSPSHQDPEEAG
+2594 TPEYSPSHQDTDEGG
-2609 EEAEDGAAPL
+2609 EEPEDASAPL

-2632 QGRPQPE
+2632 QGRPTPE

-2672 ILGRPV
+2672 ILGRPI

-2688 IMYESLRKLV
+2688 VMYESLRKLV
-2698 LDAENKDTGLAVF
+2698 LDAENKDTGADVF
-2711 QALDLSF
+2711 KALDLTF
-2718 SIDLIPE
+2718 SIDVIPE
-2725 EGGTSVELITGG
+2725 EGGTNIELISGG
-2737 RNVEVTPA
+2737 RNVEVTTA

-2759 VKSQEKALQNLRD
+2759 VKSEEKALQNIRD

-2779 AGSLDSLTAEDLRL
+2779 GGSLDSLTAEDLRL

-2807 SYTSFNDESAEPSD
+2807 SYTSFNDESAESSD

-2888 YIPLYTTR
+2888 YIPLYSTR

-2902 LTLAIKTKNFGFV
+2902 LLLAIKTKNFGFV